1 MEKRV
6 HDSAPVK
13 SATSARQG
21 ETSGHM
27 RWVLLASMILVIAA
41 LGYAV
46 FGMDYWHY
54 TNPR

>member
-46 FGMDYWHY
+46 FGIDWH
-54 TNPR
+54 